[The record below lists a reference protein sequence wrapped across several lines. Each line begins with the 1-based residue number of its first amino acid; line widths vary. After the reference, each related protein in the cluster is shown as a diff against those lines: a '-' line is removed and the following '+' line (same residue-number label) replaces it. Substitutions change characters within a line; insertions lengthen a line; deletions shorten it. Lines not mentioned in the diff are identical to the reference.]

1 MQFPVETE
9 VYDPAIRDGISEAGV
24 ETDVGEEH
32 IDWAISEDEDED
44 ENLATLDD
52 NEVGGGSFIFDL
64 FAFTIFFFWLL
75 NIQLVMQTFLIGSLC
90 TITYPRPQSLL

>member
-52 NEVGGGSFIFDL
+52 NEVGVL
-64 FAFTIFFFWLL
+64 
-75 NIQLVMQTFLIGSLC
+75 FLI
-90 TITYPRPQSLL
+90 YLLSQYFISGF

>member
-1 MQFPVETE
+1 MQCPVETE

-64 FAFTIFFFWLL
+64 FAFTIFFFQATEYT
-75 NIQLVMQTFLIGSLC
+75 IGYADFL
-90 TITYPRPQSLL
+90 YR

>member
-52 NEVGGGSFIFDL
+52 NEVGVL
-64 FAFTIFFFWLL
+64 
-75 NIQLVMQTFLIGSLC
+75 FLI
-90 TITYPRPQSLL
+90 YLLSQYFFSGY